1 MNTPELKEVYTK
13 TVVPA
18 LMKKLGFV
26 NVHQVPKIEKIVL
39 NSSFGAEM
47 DKNGVKDLK
56 NDIANISGQAPVVVK
71 AKISVSNFKLRQ
83 GMPVG
88 VKVTLRGN
96 QMWEFLYR
104 LIAISLPNIRDFRGV
119 RAKLDGNGNYSL
131 GVTDH
136 SIFPEINVERQRVN
150 VGLDICITTTAKND
164 EEGMELLQ
172 LLGMPFRKQTPQ
184 TTEKA
189 ASTTNFTI
197 MAKKSAIQR
206 NVKRAKIC
214 LLYTSPSPRD

>member
-1 MNTPELKEVYTK
+1 MSELKKVYLEN
-13 TVVPA
+13 VVPN
-18 LMKKLGFV
+18 LMKKMGYK
-26 NVHQVPKIEKIVL
+26 NIHEVPKIEKIVI

-47 DKNGVKDLK
+47 DKNGIADLR
-56 NDIANISGQAPVVVK
+56 NDIASLSGQAPVIVK

-88 VKVTLRGN
+88 VKVTLRGS

-119 RAKLDGNGNYSL
+119 RAKLDGRGNYSL

-150 VGLDICITTTAKND
+150 VGLDICITTTATND
-164 EEGMELLQ
+164 EEGKELLQ
-172 LLGMPFRKQTPQ
+172 LLGMPFRKQSSQPVEQ
-184 TTEKA
+184 A
-189 ASTTNFTI
+189 A
-197 MAKKSAIQR
+197 
-206 NVKRAKIC
+206 
-214 LLYTSPSPRD
+214 